1 MSAVLLPDYSVS
13 YDWQDRPV
21 DEVLAECDAAALSAG
36 ATGDA
41 LHVARALA
49 IQGAAHGVAGRPD
62 AEEILQR
69 AEVEALRSGDA
80 TLIDQCRLARVRHD
94 ADCGRHARA
103 LATCRHLADEA
114 RLQGRSPMVRQAL
127 FAAGIS
133 LCHLGEHDHALE
145 AFEEARMLL
154 RAHPSTLA
162 ESDHR
167 VAMGRYAAAQAQAW
181 LMRGGL
187 LLEAAGAESATEA
200 LQRAR
205 QLGEQA
211 CGLLLGTSPRFSHVA
226 MFGQVR
232 ALLEAGRGE
241 EAKAWVARIERQ
253 DPTPPAAGTLALAYK
268 RLSQALIELRAPGG
282 DPRQVLAWLR
292 EVETIGHP
300 RVAGGDLRLS
310 LLRCLFEAHE
320 QAGDYALALSHQRIW
335 AQTKA
340 RLRTMLAREHSRWTD
355 ETLATMRSEAGQFV
369 TDELRQPLAQAIAL
383 LGPLSQRDGP
393 EEAQVGIRRAHH
405 SVRRAIDIADQYL
418 GVMRAEHL
426 RDEDLQ
432 QIELASVVDDTCEQM
447 APPTN
452 SRVYLSRDVQRPVVV
467 RGDRLLLMRALGNLL
482 SNAFK
487 HAPPGSAVRVQL
499 ARKPG
504 GIWLTVTDE
513 GPGLPLDMR
522 VRLFQRFASGAVRNG
537 NGLGL
542 AMVARAARVH
552 QARILVDSEPG
563 QGTSISLVLGA
574 QEFES

>member
-1 MSAVLLPDYSVS
+1 MSPEVVPAYPVS

-21 DEVLAECDAAALSAG
+21 DDVLAEFDAAV
-36 ATGDA
+36 DA
-41 LHVARALA
+41 AQRRGEARPLAQALA
-49 IQGAAHGVAGRPD
+49 GQGAVRGVIGRAD
-62 AEEILQR
+62 AEAALQR
-69 AEVEALRSGDA
+69 AEAEARRVGDA
-80 TLIDQCRLARVRHD
+80 TLIDQCRLAQARHD
-94 ADCGRHARA
+94 ADCGRHAHA
-103 LATCRHLADEA
+103 LAICRQLAEQA
-114 RLQGRSPMVRQAL
+114 RVQGRTAMVRQAL
-127 FAAGIS
+127 FASGIS
-133 LCHLGEHDHALE
+133 LCHLGEHDQALE

-154 RAHPSTLA
+154 RAHPASLA
-162 ESDHR
+162 EGDHH

-187 LLEAAGAESATEA
+187 LLEASGAESAAEA

-211 CGLLLGTSPRFSHVA
+211 CTLLLGTSPRFSHVA
-226 MFGQVR
+226 LFGLVR
-232 ALLEAGRGE
+232 ALLEAGRGD
-241 EAKAWVARIERQ
+241 EARAWVQRVESR
-253 DPTPPAAGTLALAYK
+253 DPSPAAAGTLALAYK
-268 RLSQALIELRAPGG
+268 RLSQAMIELRLPGG
-282 DPRQVLAWLR
+282 DARRVLGWLR
-292 EVETIGHP
+292 EVEAIRHP

-320 QAGDYALALSHQRIW
+320 QAGQFAQALAHQRLW

-340 RLRTMLAREHSRWTD
+340 RLRTLLAREHSRWTE
-355 ETLATMRSEAGQFV
+355 ETLAGMRAEAGQFV
-369 TDELRQPLAQAIAL
+369 TDELRDPLVQAVQL
-383 LGPLSQRDGP
+383 LGPLAQRDGLA
-393 EEAQVGIRRAHH
+393 EAEVGIRRAQH

-426 RDEDLQ
+426 RQEDLQ
-432 QIELASVVDDTCEQM
+432 SIELASVVDDTCEQM
-447 APPTN
+447 APPAN
-452 SRVYLSRDVQRPVVV
+452 SRVNLSRDVQRPVVV
-467 RGDRLLLMRALGNLL
+467 RGDRLLLMRALGNLM

-552 QARILVDSEPG
+552 QARILVDSEAG
-563 QGTSISLVLGA
+563 QGTSVSLVLGA
-574 QEFES
+574 QDFES

>member
-1 MSAVLLPDYSVS
+1 MSTDVVPVYPVS

-21 DEVLAECDAAALSAG
+21 DDVLAEFDAAV
-36 ATGDA
+36 DA
-41 LHVARALA
+41 AQRRGEPLPLAQALA
-49 IQGAAHGVAGRPD
+49 GQGAVRGVIGRAD
-62 AEEILQR
+62 AEATLQR
-69 AEVEALRSGDA
+69 AEAEARRVGDA
-80 TLIDQCRLARVRHD
+80 TLIDQCRLAQARHD
-94 ADCGRHARA
+94 ADCGRHAHA
-103 LATCRHLADEA
+103 LAICRQLAEHS
-114 RLQGRSPMVRQAL
+114 RVQGRTAMVRQAL
-127 FAAGIS
+127 FASGIS

-154 RAHPSTLA
+154 RAHPASLA
-162 ESDHR
+162 EGDHH

-187 LLEAAGAESATEA
+187 LLEASGTESAAEA

-211 CGLLLGTSPRFSHVA
+211 CTLLLGTSPRFSHVA
-226 MFGQVR
+226 LFGLVR
-232 ALLEAGRGE
+232 AMLEAGRGD
-241 EAKAWVARIERQ
+241 EARAWVQRVESC
-253 DPTPPAAGTLALAYK
+253 DPSPAAAGTLALAYK
-268 RLSQALIELRAPGG
+268 RLSQAMIELRTPGG
-282 DPRQVLAWLR
+282 DPRRVLAWLR
-292 EVETIGHP
+292 EVEAIRHP

-320 QAGDYALALSHQRIW
+320 QAGQFAQALAHQRLW

-340 RLRTMLAREHSRWTD
+340 RLRTLLAREHGRWTE
-355 ETLATMRSEAGQFV
+355 ETLAGMRAEAGQFV
-369 TDELRQPLAQAIAL
+369 TDELRDPLVQAVQL
-383 LGPLSQRDGP
+383 LGPLAQRDGLA
-393 EEAQVGIRRAHH
+393 EAEVGIRRAQH

-426 RDEDLQ
+426 RQEDLQ
-432 QIELASVVDDTCEQM
+432 SIELASVVDDTCEQM
-447 APPTN
+447 APPAN
-452 SRVYLSRDVQRPVVV
+452 SRVNLSRDVQRPVVV
-467 RGDRLLLMRALGNLL
+467 RGDRLLLMRALGNLM

-542 AMVARAARVH
+542 AMVARASPA
-552 QARILVDSEPG
+552 APG
-563 QGTSISLVLGA
+563 CAGRTPRCWRRCRRSPR
-574 QEFES
+574 